1 MPGPS
6 LADLRPLLDPRR
18 VVVLPGRPGKRDA
31 LLALADTIA
40 ADFTPEARR
49 QFIKSLFDRE
59 EVASTACGCGV
70 AIPHARVPG
79 LASCRIALGLCRDGL
94 DMTGNDGQPVRVL
107 AMLASREDNHPEH
120 LRILA
125 ALAGHLRNVSV
136 CTRLANAVDADAAV
150 AMMTTP
156 N

>member
-1 MPGPS
+1 MPGPF
-6 LADLRPLLDPRR
+6 LADLTPFLDPHR
-18 VVVLPGRPGKRDA
+18 VVVLRGRPGKRDA

-79 LASCRIALGLCRDGL
+79 LAACRIALGLCREGL
-94 DMTGNDGQPVRVL
+94 DMTGNDGQPVLVL

-120 LRILA
+120 LRVLA
-125 ALAGHLRNVSV
+125 ALASQLRDANA
-136 CTRLANAVDADAAV
+136 CTRLANAADADVAI
-150 AMMTTP
+150 AMMTTR
-156 N
+156 